1 MDLSRLPREELEGL
15 DRRAVE
21 SDMKKYLEKFFEKVS
36 RDLVWWK
43 SLTSVSCGLCGVFF
57 ICFIVVAT
65 IAGPPDFDEEQL
77 ADMESDSDEDDLADL
92 R

>member
-1 MDLSRLPREELEGL
+1 MDLNRLPREELEGL

-43 SLTSVSCGLCGVFF
+43 SLTSVSCIFLN
-57 ICFIVVAT
+57 CFIVVAT
-65 IAGPPDFDEEQL
+65 IAGPPAFDEEQL
-77 ADMESDSDEDDLADL
+77 TDEKSDSDEDDLADL